1 MRRREFITLLG
12 SAAVAW
18 PLSARAQQTAQR
30 AKIGILYPGLASAL
44 PARIAALRDA
54 LQAVGYREP
63 DNVEFVVRSTGGDP
77 TRIIPVAMELVER
90 KVDVILAAS
99 LPAVNAARSV
109 TTTTIPIVALDLES
123 DPVGSGLISSLSRP
137 GGQVTGI
144 FFDFPDFSKKWLEL
158 LKEAIPKLGSIAVLW
173 EPATGPV
180 HIKAVEIA
188 AKELNVKVEIM
199 DVPGISNLDDSIF
212 AASGKG
218 VDAIL
223 MLSSALIGANAEY
236 LAGLTLGLRLPAV
249 TLFPDFARRGGLMAY
264 GVNTVNIFRQSAPI
278 VAKVLRGAK
287 PSEVPAELPMKFE
300 LVINLKTA
308 KRLGI
313 VFPTSILLRADE
325 VIE

>member
-1 MRRREFITLLG
+1 MMRRREFITLLG

-109 TTTTIPIVALDLES
+109 TTTPIVALDLES
-123 DPVGSGLISSLSRP
+123 DPVNSGLIASLSRP

-144 FFDFPDFSKKWLEL
+144 FFDFPEFSKKWLQL
-158 LKEAIPKLGSIAVLW
+158 LKEAIPNLSSIAVLW
-173 EPATGPV
+173 DPATGPV
-180 HIKAVEIA
+180 QIKGVEIA
-188 AKELNVKVEIM
+188 AEELKVKVEIM

-223 MLSSALIGANAEY
+223 MLSSAVIGANAEY

-249 TLFPDFARRGGLMAY
+249 TIFPEFARRGGLMAY
-264 GVNTVNIFRQSAPI
+264 GVNTVNLFCQGAPI
-278 VAKVLRGAK
+278 VAKVLRGSK
-287 PSEVPAELPMKFE
+287 PSEVPAELPTKFE
-300 LVINLKTA
+300 LVVNLKTA

-313 VFPTSILLRADE
+313 VFPTSILLQADE